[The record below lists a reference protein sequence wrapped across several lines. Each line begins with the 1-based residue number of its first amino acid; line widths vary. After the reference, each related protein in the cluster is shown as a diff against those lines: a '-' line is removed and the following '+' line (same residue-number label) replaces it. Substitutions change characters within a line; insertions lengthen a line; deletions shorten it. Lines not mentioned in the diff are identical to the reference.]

1 MIPSTEN
8 NVGLDGYQLPLPMMS
23 IVKTADVTVD
33 VMAGQTITYTYE
45 VNNTGNT
52 LINNITI
59 VDVHSGL
66 GLHLS
71 QEMKSLQILLE
82 TQVMLHK
89 MEA

>member
-66 GLHLS
+66 GVAPIPGNEIVTNTS
-71 QEMKSLQILLE
+71 GNSK
-82 TQVMLHK
+82 
-89 MEA
+89 